1 MATVFEWQLSHGKCP
16 NGKCLNG
23 KWVPA
28 WVPDLLHNA
37 VHIKTLI
44 TMFKKT
50 LKCLTWISL
59 RFIICVEN
67 ISNTY
72 LNFWLDKKW
81 QKSQLQIIKLIFS
94 SKIRNVVRWD
104 FLDYVRTLWWH
115 NVDIVIY
122 SSFLRYSR
130 ALTTETRQI
139 SKAIN
144 FLSIFHFQ
152 ANFHNIYDEASVL
165 YFFRVLWTPR
175 EFFAYMIFLI
185 GRKIPLNEE
194 H

>member
-1 MATVFEWQLSHGKCP
+1 MA
-16 NGKCLNG
+16 
-23 KWVPA
+23 
-28 WVPDLLHNA
+28 
-37 VHIKTLI
+37 
-44 TMFKKT
+44 
-50 LKCLTWISL
+50 
-59 RFIICVEN
+59 
-67 ISNTY
+67 
-72 LNFWLDKKW
+72 
-81 QKSQLQIIKLIFS
+81 KSQLQIIKLIFS

-144 FLSIFHFQ
+144 FLSIFHSQ

-175 EFFAYMIFLI
+175 EFFADMIFLI